1 MLQFSFIASALPTRF
16 GGLGI
21 ANPVETAD
29 IEYITSTFITD
40 GLTNL
45 IYNQKSSIDDLD
57 IERVKKCKADKR
69 KEKDARYQ
77 KELEEILQKAD
88 PLTSRSIKTAK
99 EKSASAWLTAL
110 PLQRMGLF

>member
-1 MLQFSFIASALPTRF
+1 M
-16 GGLGI
+16 
-21 ANPVETAD
+21 ETAD

-77 KELEEILQKAD
+77 KELEEILQNEKVG

-99 EKSASAWLTAL
+99 EKSASAWLPAF